1 MVVTLLHVY
10 TVIIAIN
17 FRFITNIKL
26 VNRLSLVYQSWEDS
40 LTNNYHF
47 KDIEAD
53 IYSLGVPYINLK
65 RPDWPQTGQ

>member
-17 FRFITNIKL
+17 FCFITNIKL

-53 IYSLGVPYINLK
+53 IYSLGVPYISLE
-65 RPDWPQTGQ
+65 RPDWPPTGQ